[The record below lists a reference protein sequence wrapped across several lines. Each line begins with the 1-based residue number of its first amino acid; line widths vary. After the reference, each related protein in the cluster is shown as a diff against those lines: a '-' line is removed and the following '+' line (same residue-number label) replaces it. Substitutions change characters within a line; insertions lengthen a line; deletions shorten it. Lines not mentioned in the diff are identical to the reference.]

1 LLETRNK
8 PYTTTL
14 ANIKNMKQNIYHYT
28 IFLFLAF
35 IIGCSSEPDEL
46 NENETIVKLNL
57 NSIYINSHSVRLNYE
72 YTGDIQN
79 VKLIWNNSGDVD
91 LNNKIEEIILV
102 SASSEIT
109 VNNLEQN
116 QSYSFKLSG
125 IYDDQIYYS
134 EEVSIKTTEIKLL
147 KNNKLLDYS
156 IGQIDEIVKTNDGF
170 LIFSPTY
177 YPISSGEIIITKLDF
192 DLNFQ
197 WKVSVNESIDGYDLF
212 KGLISLENEEFLG
225 IAQKRYFSHSDG
237 LWSWSI
243 YSFKFNNQ
251 GNILNTTNLSY
262 DNTDNHSNTF
272 KYDTSKFSNHNHLKL
287 VVNCDSTYYNNN
299 DNNYYKELVLDNNG
313 ELKSQRT
320 IGSFDDRSVMWYLK
334 YDDVGNLFNYGNI
347 DIKPNDGL
355 LSWNAWLE
363 KYDLNNNLI
372 WNENYGIYGGD
383 DSADNI
389 LIDNDGLVI
398 VGKNGH
404 QNGFDGESKWIIK
417 TNSNGE
423 LIWDFKETRKD
434 FIYQGKDIIK
444 DIDNG
449 YISLF
454 FDIYF
459 PNSHVYN
466 IVSVIKADINGNII
480 WKYYDGEDFND
491 DSFQPYKI
499 FVTGEKEY
507 TIFGIKEGFLW
518 VKRIKVE

>member
-1 LLETRNK
+1 
-8 PYTTTL
+8 
-14 ANIKNMKQNIYHYT
+14 
-28 IFLFLAF
+28 
-35 IIGCSSEPDEL
+35 
-46 NENETIVKLNL
+46 
-57 NSIYINSHSVRLNYE
+57 
-72 YTGDIQN
+72 
-79 VKLIWNNSGDVD
+79 
-91 LNNKIEEIILV
+91 
-102 SASSEIT
+102 
-109 VNNLEQN
+109 
-116 QSYSFKLSG
+116 
-125 IYDDQIYYS
+125 
-134 EEVSIKTTEIKLL
+134 
-147 KNNKLLDYS
+147 
-156 IGQIDEIVKTNDGF
+156 